1 MTDLQKAKLD
11 FPAERIRLEQSE
23 KRGRSAAQAKI
34 VGSLRPAA
42 FLFAM
47 VIYFYNSIA
56 LYLGAGRDDTF
67 IVLWTGMAFAEG
79 HGLVNYNLEPTEM
92 SSSILHTV
100 MVAVLYMVAPDFIYT
115 LNKLLGLMAGAVLL
129 VVLYQKRQELFGDT
143 ASGAIIF
150 AISILALANSRAWLY
165 WNMGGLETPFQ
176 TLILFLYG
184 LSLIEFMKTSQKV
197 LPLVILQILYI
208 LVRPEG
214 FMLILFTG
222 LCVFC
227 RGLFHQPLPRKH
239 VLLVIGAPGVLF
251 LCILIARYLHFG
263 LLFPNP
269 VYAKVQLG
277 TDTQTLSN
285 LETGIQYLKGFYTS
299 SPYIALQLVVLIVL
313 MIQYMRILIHRNAR
327 MTPDISTT
335 YLHFAPLLGLI
346 LLNHLFVIG
355 VGGDWMEFY
364 RFLVPVIPFMVI
376 LTTLFALQML
386 RTALTKLDL
395 PESSLMIFTNLALGV
410 LFLAAIATNS
420 NQQDNHEIQGFH
432 NCSETMD
439 LSKLLF
445 ISKSYPHLDD
455 QLMLT
460 NCASNRDWLG
470 VLPFIQDELPRLYNA
485 LDQKVILAT
494 FQMGFFPYFIK
505 EVHPTMNIEFI
516 DTVGLADSNIARMN
530 LPKANFGLR
539 DGINIVSIFSGQSG
553 ELSQYVTDRN
563 PNMIYVL
570 DATDMR
576 RKALARLGWSTVWD
590 KPGAVVFIKVQ
601 E

>member
-23 KRGRSAAQAKI
+23 KRSDSAAREKLL
-34 VGSLRPAA
+34 GSLRAAA
-42 FLFAM
+42 FLFAI
-47 VIYFYNSIA
+47 VIYFYNSIVH
-56 LYLGAGRDDTF
+56 YLGAGRDDTF
-67 IVLWTGMAFAEG
+67 IVLWTGMSFAEG

-100 MVAVLYMVAPDFIYT
+100 MVSVLYMLAPDFIYT

-143 ASGAIIF
+143 ASGGVTF
-150 AISILALANSRAWLY
+150 AISVLALANSHAWLY

-184 LSLIEFMKTSQKV
+184 LSLVEFMKTSQRV
-197 LPLVILQILYI
+197 WPLVILQILYI

-222 LCVFC
+222 LCVLC
-227 RGLFHQPLPRKH
+227 RGFFQQPLPRKH
-239 VLLVIGAPGVLF
+239 VLLVIGLPTFLF
-251 LCILIARYLHFG
+251 LCVLIARYLHFG

-277 TDTQTLSN
+277 TDNQTLSN
-285 LETGIQYLKGFYTS
+285 LEAGIQYLKGFYTS
-299 SPYIALQLVVLIVL
+299 SPYIALQLVVLIAF
-313 MIQYMRILIHRNAR
+313 MIQFVRILIQRTAR

-346 LLNHLFVIG
+346 LLNHVFVVS

-364 RFLVPVIPFMVI
+364 RFLVPIIPFMVI

-386 RTALTKLDL
+386 KVVLAKLDL
-395 PESSLMIFTNLALGV
+395 PESNLMIFTNLALGV
-410 LFLAAIATNS
+410 LLLAAIATNS

-432 NCSETMD
+432 NCSETMN

-445 ISKSYPHLDD
+445 ISESYPHLDD

-470 VLPFIQDELPRLYNA
+470 VLPFIQEELPRLYS
-485 LDQKVILAT
+485 LQDKKIIIAT

-505 EVHPTMNIEFI
+505 KIHPTMNIEFI
-516 DTVGLADSNIARMN
+516 DTVGLADSNIARMS

-539 DGINIVSIFSGQSG
+539 DGVNIVSIFAGESG
-553 ELSQYVTDRN
+553 ELSQYVIDRN

-570 DATDMR
+570 DAPDMR

-590 KPGAVVFIKVQ
+590 KPGAVVFIKAQ